1 MLCQLIQLIQM
12 KQLLLSILELT
23 WERIS
28 LMLLYEMKHGMKQQ
42 LVIQLPRILL
52 FTNLSH
58 ILDLI
63 WDYSLLIRIRIQLIL
78 ESISTLPRT
87 ITLLYNLELYRD
99 KLLRPF
105 YFWNNTFYGLW
116 SCLNKFSIFSLLNT
130 IASLPSPKG
139 VGVWGKSLM
148 QGPNQGIVWHST
160 YYNHLYPIKWS
171 KGFLEYYGR
180 VPSPQVPH
188 CPRQLQAQGLASQ

>member
-1 MLCQLIQLIQM
+1 
-12 KQLLLSILELT
+12 
-23 WERIS
+23 
-28 LMLLYEMKHGMKQQ
+28 MKHGMKQQ
-42 LVIQLPRILL
+42 LVIQLLRILL

-160 YYNHLYPIKWS
+160 YYKHLYPS
-171 KGFLEYYGR
+171 SEVQAFLNTMGR
-180 VPSPQVPH
+180 FQFPYNLSRSNPNLKKNRSDSAMKEEMPSAELNPLLVMTGMK
-188 CPRQLQAQGLASQ
+188 C